1 MLNKE
6 EIIMGKFTTLVIFDE
21 ETGLNEYTDH
31 LFQKVILALVST
43 LRAPE
48 LEGTEKIR
56 IEITK

>member
-1 MLNKE
+1 
-6 EIIMGKFTTLVIFDE
+6 MGKFTTLVIFDE